1 MWFTPA
7 VCTGQVAGID
17 VWCHLHATTTFDAV
31 ECALVAGTVM
41 LEVLLGPMTNF
52 DTTVLTNEVITLFGK
67 LGRNLR
73 FNLCNRALHVRNLRQ
88 HIPQWGSVGWWPDRC
103 R

>member
-1 MWFTPA
+1 MGLSPA
-7 VCTGQVAGID
+7 VGSSQVTGVDIR
-17 VWCHLHATTTFDAV
+17 CHLHATAALDPVEGTLVAVTIVLQFLFGPVANFDATMFTNKV
-31 ECALVAGTVM
+31 IS
-41 LEVLLGPMTNF
+41 LL
-52 DTTVLTNEVITLFGK
+52 GK

-73 FNLCNRALHVRNLRQ
+73 FNLCYRALHVRNLRQ

>member
-1 MWFTPA
+1 MGLSPA
-7 VCTGQVAGID
+7 VGTSQVTGVDIR
-17 VWCHLHATTTFDAV
+17 CHLHATATLDAV
-31 ECALVAGTVM
+31 EGALVAVTI
-41 LEVLLGPMTNF
+41 VLQFLFGPVANF
-52 DTTVLTNEVITLFGK
+52 DATMFTDEVISLLGK

-73 FNLCNRALHVRNLRQ
+73 FNLRNRALHVRNLRQ